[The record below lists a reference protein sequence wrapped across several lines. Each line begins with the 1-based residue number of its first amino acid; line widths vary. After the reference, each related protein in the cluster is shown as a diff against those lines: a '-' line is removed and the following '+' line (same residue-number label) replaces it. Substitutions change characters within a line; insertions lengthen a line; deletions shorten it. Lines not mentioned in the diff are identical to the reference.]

1 MNQIIFFIA
10 CGKITKN
17 VSDEDNHIVSVNWFV
32 SISFKDED
40 KKVKKLIWDFSGLL
54 FSKRSIL

>member
-17 VSDEDNHIVSVNWFV
+17 VTDEDNHIISGNWFM
-32 SISFKDED
+32 STSFNDED
-40 KKVKKLIWDFSGLL
+40 KEVKNVFKICWAWYSKLN
-54 FSKRSIL
+54 IL